1 MVRKARV
8 TVRFPGLVAQATG
21 VSRVEVEAATLRE
34 AIDAA
39 LAASPALRH
48 HLFEPDGR
56 FRLHVLCLHNGTD
69 ARRLPSLD
77 VPVADGDVVTF
88 AQAVSGG

>member
-1 MVRKARV
+1 MTPKARV

-21 VSRVEVEAATLRE
+21 VRRVRVEAATLRE

-39 LAASPALRH
+39 LAAAPALRH

-56 FRLHVLCLHNGTD
+56 LRVHVLCLHNGAD

-88 AQAVSGG
+88 APAVSGG